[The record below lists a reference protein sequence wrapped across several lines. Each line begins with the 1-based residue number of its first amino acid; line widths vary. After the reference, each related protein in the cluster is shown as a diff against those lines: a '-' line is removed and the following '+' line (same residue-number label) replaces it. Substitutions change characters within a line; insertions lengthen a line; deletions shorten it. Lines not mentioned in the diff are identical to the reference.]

1 MRVRFSWANSPGQ
14 RELRPAQSGAKPI
27 IPLYIARPAIQIR
40 ETDAERISNL
50 AIEAEDRLP
59 QVAELLLAEIN
70 RATIVEDSR
79 LPQNVV
85 ALQSTVKFLDEASGI
100 ERTLQLVYPQH
111 ADIAAGRI
119 SILSLVGAGLLGL
132 KPGQSIS
139 WPDRAGKQRA
149 LRIMEVNQR

>member
-1 MRVRFSWANSPGQ
+1 MTTHRK
-14 RELRPAQSGAKPI
+14 AQ
-27 IPLYIARPAIQIR
+27 ARPAIQIR

-85 ALQSTVKFLDEASGI
+85 ALESTVKFLDEASGI

>member
-1 MRVRFSWANSPGQ
+1 MTTHRK
-14 RELRPAQSGAKPI
+14 AQ
-27 IPLYIARPAIQIR
+27 ARPAIQIR

-149 LRIMEVNQR
+149 LRIIEVNQE

>member
-1 MRVRFSWANSPGQ
+1 MTTHRK
-14 RELRPAQSGAKPI
+14 AQ
-27 IPLYIARPAIQIR
+27 ARPAIQIR
-40 ETDAERISNL
+40 ETDAERTRNL

>member
-1 MRVRFSWANSPGQ
+1 MTTHRK
-14 RELRPAQSGAKPI
+14 AQ
-27 IPLYIARPAIQIR
+27 ARPAIQIR

-111 ADIAAGRI
+111 ADIAEGRI

>member
-1 MRVRFSWANSPGQ
+1 MTTHRKAR
-14 RELRPAQSGAKPI
+14 
-27 IPLYIARPAIQIR
+27 ARPPIQIR
-40 ETDAERISNL
+40 ETDAERIGNL
-50 AIEAEDRLP
+50 AIEAEERLP

-70 RATIVEDSR
+70 RAKVVQDSR

>member
-1 MRVRFSWANSPGQ
+1 MTTHRK
-14 RELRPAQSGAKPI
+14 AQ
-27 IPLYIARPAIQIR
+27 ARPAIQIR

-132 KPGQSIS
+132 RPGQSIS

>member
-1 MRVRFSWANSPGQ
+1 MTTHRK
-14 RELRPAQSGAKPI
+14 AQ
-27 IPLYIARPAIQIR
+27 ARPAIQIR

-119 SILSLVGAGLLGL
+119 LILSLVGAGLLGL

>member
-1 MRVRFSWANSPGQ
+1 MTTHRK
-14 RELRPAQSGAKPI
+14 AQ
-27 IPLYIARPAIQIR
+27 ARPAIQIR

-111 ADIAAGRI
+111 ADIACGTNLDPVTGWRWLARPETWTVDLMAR
-119 SILSLVGAGLLGL
+119 SCRKAAGLAD
-132 KPGQSIS
+132 P
-139 WPDRAGKQRA
+139 
-149 LRIMEVNQR
+149 

>member
-1 MRVRFSWANSPGQ
+1 MTTHRK
-14 RELRPAQSGAKPI
+14 AQ
-27 IPLYIARPAIQIR
+27 ARPAIQIR

-149 LRIMEVNQR
+149 LRIMEVDQG

>member
-1 MRVRFSWANSPGQ
+1 MTTHRK
-14 RELRPAQSGAKPI
+14 AQ
-27 IPLYIARPAIQIR
+27 ARPAIQIR

-85 ALQSTVKFLDEASGI
+85 ALQSTVKFVDEASGI

>member
-1 MRVRFSWANSPGQ
+1 MPTHRK
-14 RELRPAQSGAKPI
+14 AQ
-27 IPLYIARPAIQIR
+27 ARPAIQIR

-149 LRIMEVNQR
+149 LRIMEVNQE

>member
-1 MRVRFSWANSPGQ
+1 MTTHRK
-14 RELRPAQSGAKPI
+14 AQ
-27 IPLYIARPAIQIR
+27 ARPAIQIR

-119 SILSLVGAGLLGL
+119 SILSLVGADLLGL

-139 WPDRAGKQRA
+139 RPDRAGKQRA